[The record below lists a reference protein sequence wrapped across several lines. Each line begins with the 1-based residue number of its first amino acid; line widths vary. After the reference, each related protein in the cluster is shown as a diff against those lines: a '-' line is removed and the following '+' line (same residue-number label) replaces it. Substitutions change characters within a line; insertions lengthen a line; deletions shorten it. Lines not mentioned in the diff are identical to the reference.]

1 MTNANDY
8 FAAFSTAFATLAL
21 TAMVGHQLVIGLLP
35 PLL

>member
-1 MTNANDY
+1 MTNVNDY

-21 TAMVGHQLVIGLLP
+21 SAMVGHQLVIGLLP